1 MDTKG
6 EDINITIVYLTI
18 GFLLFALFIILF
30 ITIYRFRL
38 NRHLKDKIQMKTNF
52 EQALLQTQIEIQ
64 EQTLKNISEEIH
76 DNVGQIL
83 SLAKLHLN
91 TFPPGT
97 DAAMQ
102 TKVDETKNLVSK
114 AINDLR
120 NLNRRL
126 HGEKI
131 TDIGLY
137 EAITSELNILQNTGQ
152 FSTKLNSI
160 GEPYKLKGQKEMVL
174 FPIVQEALQNA
185 QKHSGASMMWVEI
198 NYQPQVFSLLICD
211 NGKGF
216 DTASLHK
223 TEKGIG
229 LGSMQNRAALIGSTL
244 TIQSDNGNGT
254 CIKVEL
260 KLTENSKL

>member
-1 MDTKG
+1 M
-6 EDINITIVYLTI
+6 
-18 GFLLFALFIILF
+18 
-30 ITIYRFRL
+30 
-38 NRHLKDKIQMKTNF
+38 
-52 EQALLQTQIEIQ
+52 
-64 EQTLKNISEEIH
+64 
-76 DNVGQIL
+76 
-83 SLAKLHLN
+83 
-91 TFPPGT
+91 
-97 DAAMQ
+97 
-102 TKVDETKNLVSK
+102 DETKNLVSK

-120 NLNRRL
+120 NLSRRL

-131 TDIGLY
+131 TDIGLH

-160 GEPYKLKGQKEMVL
+160 GEPYKLNSQKEMVL
-174 FPIVQEALQNA
+174 FRIVQEALQNA
-185 QKHSGASMMWVEI
+185 QKHSGASMLWVEI
-198 NYQPQVFSLLICD
+198 NYQPQVFSLLIGD

-260 KLTENSKL
+260 EQTENSKL